1 MGADLARV
9 MELLMQVDDEATNG
23 MLGNSR
29 LSLMSI
35 KSICSEAK
43 EILRDMVTV
52 GDMESVR

>member
-1 MGADLARV
+1 MGADLARL
-9 MELLMQVDDEATNG
+9 MDLLMQVDDEATNG

>member
-43 EILRDMVTV
+43 EILQDMVTV

>member
-29 LSLMSI
+29 LSLMAI
-35 KSICSEAK
+35 KSICAEAK
-43 EILRDMVTV
+43 EILQSRVTV
-52 GDMESVR
+52 GDMANI

>member
-29 LSLMSI
+29 LSLMTI